1 MDHNRVHLI
10 GRLVKAPQFFPPGR
24 KGQEHCTFSIAVNRV
39 VPNEEGPTADYLPC
53 SLWGPEAERFCEIR
67 DKGDEVGIL
76 GRIRT
81 NFVPQA
87 SGDKKFFWEIRV
99 EHVEYGRRALKNLR
113 AAPRQET
120 VATQAVRSLNREFG
134 EK

>member
-1 MDHNRVHLI
+1 LDHNRVHLI

-24 KGQEHCTFSIAVNRV
+24 KGHEHCTFSIAVNRV

-53 SLWGPEAERFCEIR
+53 SLWGPEAVRFCEIR

-134 EK
+134 E

>member
-1 MDHNRVHLI
+1 LDHNRVHLI

-53 SLWGPEAERFCEIR
+53 SLWGPEATRFCETR

-134 EK
+134 E